1 MPLSNIKI
9 HRSGP
14 EMLNELIGRL
24 PTSDLERW
32 ASKTA
37 GSPFLLQLVRP
48 RSMES
53 TMNPERLF
61 KVTEFL
67 QPADGEPIRSVI
79 TESADAAGVAWY
91 VKPGQSISAHMHPDG
106 QDTWTILS
114 GCGEYSVS
122 SNGESIAI
130 AKGDVLVAHRR
141 EVHGVHNTG
150 QEPLVF
156 VSVVSPA
163 ESGFEPL

>member
-32 ASKTA
+32 ALKTA
-37 GSPFLLQLVRP
+37 GPPFLLQLVRP

-67 QPADGEPIRSVI
+67 QPADGEPIRSVN
-79 TESADAAGVAWY
+79 TQSADAAVVAWY
-91 VKPGQSISAHMHPDG
+91 VKPGQSISAHIHPDG

-163 ESGFEPL
+163 ASGFEPV